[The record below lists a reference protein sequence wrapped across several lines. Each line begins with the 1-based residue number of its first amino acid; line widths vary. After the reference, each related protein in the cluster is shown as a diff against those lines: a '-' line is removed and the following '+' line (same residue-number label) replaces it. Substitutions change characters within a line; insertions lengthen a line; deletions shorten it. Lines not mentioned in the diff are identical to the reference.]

1 MLVYI
6 TANNAVTTITARDK
20 EAQIFFVANA
30 AKLSPAIADR
40 NAFLPMILC
49 RSSGIEG
56 AH

>member
-1 MLVYI
+1 MLDYI
-6 TANNAVTTITARDK
+6 TASNVVTTITSRDK
-20 EAQIFFVANA
+20 EAKRFFVANA